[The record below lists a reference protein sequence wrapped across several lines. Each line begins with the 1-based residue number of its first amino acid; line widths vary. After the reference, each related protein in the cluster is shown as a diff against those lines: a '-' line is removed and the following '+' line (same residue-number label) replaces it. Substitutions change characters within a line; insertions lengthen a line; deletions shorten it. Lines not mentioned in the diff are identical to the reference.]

1 MTEAERIAEW
11 TARAKSGGADAAEAF
26 ESLYTIYRKRV
37 YYFCHCLLE
46 DEDAAV
52 DATCS
57 VFLYAWR
64 NLRSMPAGQ
73 TFYPWICGNAFYF
86 VKIALA
92 GLRGTSV
99 TVEEL
104 ESDPSLFDELAMT
117 PEKVAPELSV
127 RRSHLDTV
135 TEQVRALPI
144 ADRICV
150 LLYDYARFPLSEVAT
165 MVGCTEETV
174 KCRVYNG
181 HESIAEGLDRR
192 TPGDGEIFRPV
203 LDKLIRTCGKNCAMP
218 ERVTDRIRAGI
229 AEGREVELP
238 VSEEIPAEKPSKLS
252 PVTINRICILLGF
265 LFAGAL
271 TYILYWLMSAPPAP
285 EAGSEG
291 SSLPA
296 YESSA
301 AASSTVSDV
310 LSDGSEDESE
320 ASSGITVPGDE
331 SEPESSAGEESSEG
345 PNSAASSASGASSEA
360 SSEASSSP
368 PVLGELPRTTVNL
381 RMRTEP
387 TTADP
392 NNLVIMIPQGAH
404 IDILETVT
412 NDAGEV
418 WYFARYTVR
427 SGFWYEGY
435 CSADYVQ
442 TTE

>member
-11 TARAKSGGADAAEAF
+11 TARAKSGGEDAAEAF
-26 ESLYTIYRKRV
+26 ESLYTVYRKRV

-46 DEDAAV
+46 DEAAAV

-99 TVEEL
+99 TVEEI
-104 ESDPSLFDELAMT
+104 EGDPSLFDELALA

-135 TEQVRALPI
+135 TEQVTLLPI

-150 LLYDYARFPLSEVAT
+150 MLYDYARFSPEEVAT
-165 MVGCTEETV
+165 MVGCSEETV
-174 KCRVYNG
+174 RYRVYNG
-181 HESIAEGLDRR
+181 HEAIAAGLDAR

-203 LDKLIRTCGKNCAMP
+203 LDKLIRTCGKNCTMP
-218 ERVTDRIRAGI
+218 DQVTDRIRAGI

-238 VSEEIPAEKPSKLS
+238 EREELPAEKQSGLSRLS

-271 TYILYWLMSAPPAP
+271 TYILYWIMSSPASP
-285 EAGSEG
+285 EAGSDP
-291 SSLPA
+291 S
-296 YESSA
+296 YESSVVISGA
-301 AASSTVSDV
+301 VSDALSEAASDVS
-310 LSDGSEDESE
+310 
-320 ASSGITVPGDE
+320 GDE
-331 SEPESSAGEESSEG
+331 SEPESSAGEESGVESTSGTSSVDSSE
-345 PNSAASSASGASSEA
+345 PSSEA
-360 SSEASSSP
+360 SSAASSEETSSE
-368 PVLGELPRTTVNL
+368 PVLGELPRTTENL
-381 RMRTEP
+381 RMRTAP

-392 NNLVIMIPQGAH
+392 DNLVIMIPKGAH

-412 NDAGEV
+412 NDAGET
-418 WYFARYTVR
+418 WYFARYTVAT
-427 SGFWYEGY
+427 GLWYEGY
-435 CSADYVQ
+435 CSADYIQ
-442 TTE
+442 TEE

>member
-11 TARAKSGGADAAEAF
+11 TAQAKSGGEEAAEAF

-99 TVEEL
+99 TVEDL
-104 ESDPSLFDELAMT
+104 ESDPALFDELAMT
-117 PEKVAPELSV
+117 PEKVAPDLSV

-150 LLYDYARFPLSEVAT
+150 LLYDYARFPFSEVAT

-174 KCRVYNG
+174 KCRVHNG
-181 HESIAEGLDRR
+181 HEAIADGLDAR

-238 VSEEIPAEKPSKLS
+238 ATEELPAEKRVFLS

-285 EAGSEG
+285 EAGSG

-301 AASSTVSDV
+301 ATSSAVSDV
-310 LSDGSEDESE
+310 LSDGSEDEPE
-320 ASSGITVPGDE
+320 SSAGITVSGDE
-331 SEPESSAGEESSEG
+331 SEPESSAGEESSEDSG
-345 PNSAASSASGASSEA
+345 SASSASEA
-360 SSEASSSP
+360 SSETSSEA

-412 NDAGEV
+412 NDKGEV

-427 SGFWYEGY
+427 SGVWYEGY